1 MRWTI
6 CIVALIALFMFVFS
20 FPAREFEVLPWLA
33 AASAIAGVV
42 FVPTFDWVQRS
53 FQRLKPLWQKAMAG
67 ALVGALLSLTLAGL
81 LMYVAHK
88 TGGIKGA
95 RPSNDFLLFYLPF
108 SFLVPLLALIGSV
121 TPTKL
126 LIEQTADSVR

>member
-1 MRWTI
+1 MRWTG
-6 CIVALIALFMFVFS
+6 CIVALIALFMIVFS
-20 FPAREFEVLPWLA
+20 FPARDFEVLPWLA

-53 FQRLKPLWQKAMAG
+53 FQQLKPLWQKAVAG

-81 LMYVAHK
+81 LMYLSHK
-88 TGGIKGA
+88 AGGVKGA

-108 SFLVPLLALIGSV
+108 SFLVPLLALIGSI

-126 LIEQTADSVR
+126 LTADAADSVR